1 MGIERN
7 LLPPIMPYFRSVILC
22 LGKQARMS
30 RGVGCRRGRGA
41 GSYSNRLNADG
52 ECIDKIFEKMILLRL
67 EEFRDGPETG
77 SFSRFLL
84 EMYQMISAFMY
95 GGLCG

>member
-1 MGIERN
+1 
-7 LLPPIMPYFRSVILC
+7 
-22 LGKQARMS
+22 MS

-67 EEFRDGPETG
+67 EEFRDGPETELKLEPMNREQRKFTHHVAG
-77 SFSRFLL
+77 RLDLKSHSTGNLLIWNERFVT
-84 EMYQMISAFMY
+84 SAP
-95 GGLCG
+95 CSDTP